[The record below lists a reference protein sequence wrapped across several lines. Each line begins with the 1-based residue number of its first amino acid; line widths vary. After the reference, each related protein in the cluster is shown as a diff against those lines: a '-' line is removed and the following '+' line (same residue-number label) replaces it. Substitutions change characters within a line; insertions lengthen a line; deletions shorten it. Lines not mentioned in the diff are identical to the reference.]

1 MSRHTVSNAERASE
15 AKRQISILDRSLAGP
30 VASVWAQQ
38 LFYSGSGRSRV
49 SDDGSSK
56 TKVQPRVRFMV
67 TKTDDAMDSVFPCV
81 AEEWLRPIM
90 QNKFSNPAKMNFQYA
105 SQ

>member
-1 MSRHTVSNAERASE
+1 MGALVILAELAIPAYSNWTNLIVVGTASCF
-15 AKRQISILDRSLAGP
+15 LLA
-30 VASVWAQQ
+30 A
-38 LFYSGSGRSRV
+38 
-49 SDDGSSK
+49 
-56 TKVQPRVRFMV
+56 
-67 TKTDDAMDSVFPCV
+67 DDAMDSVFPCV